1 MKKRLIAVFLVA
13 VSALALTSCG
23 KNKAEIVT
31 DDNIVK
37 MEVGDTHKVELK
49 SKNDDVVWVSRDDTV
64 ATVSADGVITAVAG
78 GVTVITAKNDK
89 SFAHIGV
96 SVKGGQYVD
105 KNGNIIEVFN
115 GSSDITEITVGVKG
129 GSKEDA
135 TFKVGEVRNLVA
147 YTTPSDSK
155 DKIVWRTANAS
166 VATVSETG
174 EIKTVSKGKTEVTAY
189 APNGVKGKMI
199 VRVK

>member
-1 MKKRLIAVFLVA
+1 MKKRLIAVFLIA
-13 VSALALTSCG
+13 VSVLALTSCG
-23 KNKAEIVT
+23 KNKDEIVT
-31 DDNIVK
+31 EDNIVK
-37 MEVGDTHKVELK
+37 MEVGDTHKVVLK

-89 SFAHIGV
+89 SFTHIGV

-105 KNGNIIEVFN
+105 KNGNVIEVFN
-115 GSSDITEITVGVKG
+115 GSSDITEIVVGVKG

-166 VATVSETG
+166 IATVSETG
-174 EIKTVSKGKTEVTAY
+174 ELKTVSKGKTEVTAY